1 MAREPWTLEPP
12 PDAVSRLTGPVG
24 KMRRFFRAFAALHGV
39 VGGHAEIYY
48 DRRASE
54 PYDVTL
60 LLPRAQLA
68 VVAHWD
74 AEDVAG
80 AVAGL
85 REVDVSSALASWQ
98 LLVDENSTGDYVV
111 RDLDV

>member
-1 MAREPWTLEPP
+1 ML
-12 PDAVSRLTGPVG
+12 SL
-24 KMRRFFRAFAALHGV
+24 FFRAFAALHGV

-48 DRRASE
+48 ERRASE

-60 LLPRAQLA
+60 LLPRAELA

-80 AVAGL
+80 AVAAL
-85 REVDVSSALASWQ
+85 REVDDGNAEVPKPPSPREVSGSSLTSITEQLANFSIT
-98 LLVDENSTGDYVV
+98 S
-111 RDLDV
+111 

>member
-1 MAREPWTLEPP
+1 
-12 PDAVSRLTGPVG
+12 
-24 KMRRFFRAFAALHGV
+24 MRRFFRAFAALHGI

-48 DRRASE
+48 ERRASE

-60 LLPRAQLA
+60 LLPRAELA

-80 AVAGL
+80 AVAAL
-85 REVDVSSALASWQ
+85 REVDVSGALARWQ
-98 LLVDENSTGDYVV
+98 LLVDENSTGAFEVV
-111 RDLDV
+111 KDLDF

>member
-1 MAREPWTLEPP
+1 M
-12 PDAVSRLTGPVG
+12 
-24 KMRRFFRAFAALHGV
+24 HGV

-60 LLPRAQLA
+60 LLPRAELA

-74 AEDVAG
+74 SEDVAG